1 MNEVNPFDNN
11 YDDLGDENKNN
22 PYDEIS
28 KSNIEMS
35 SMNPFDEINPSSIK
49 VEEAINSY
57 YRCECNSIPKLKLFY
72 DNNGVFVSHKCEK
85 GHNGKIELSK
95 FFEEFSKFDIS
106 DIACHGCGD
115 TQENNKSFTYC
126 SDCESFF
133 CSQCLKDHNQDHKKL
148 CPIGKFDFICHEHN
162 KPFIKYCS
170 ICSKNLC
177 EECKD
182 QHENV
187 KEINNQIDLSK
198 YKEKIKKAKEY
209 CKIVVNNVIKYLNEI
224 DNKKKILLEN
234 FEHFKLINKLEI
246 DLCNT
251 IIKCAEQIQN
261 KKELKNNII
270 IKNVQDILNFNKL
283 DSSKIQMNPENNSI
297 ENLLSNSNIFLT
309 NTNNFVLRKSIENSS
324 IDHLKTIFENSEEKY
339 FMLNGT
345 HLSDGKIA
353 CSFTNGTINVYN
365 KNLQKELSIK
375 IQEGDYCLALY
386 QLPNDE
392 LLVGTNN
399 GFLISYLIKGNQ
411 YSEHGRIKVSENRI
425 LKIIN
430 HPNKK
435 KLIIG
440 VDGGEIK
447 ILNIEQPYYEIDKE
461 SFDSQH
467 FIVNILLVN
476 KTLITFSREDQ
487 IIKFWDYDEQNN
499 KFKRID
505 SDLRDIPVADWVE
518 GVVNVDNE
526 RIIVVG
532 ANQATLINVNT
543 HQYNSICN
551 LSEEYI
557 SIFYIDNKTFL
568 IGGTNKLSQLVIS
581 NEQLVLLK
589 NVGATSVEGNLVT
602 KILDCGNDGIV
613 IGTSRGIV
621 KIYDFE

>member
-430 HPNKK
+430 NPNKK
-435 KLIIG
+435 KL
-440 VDGGEIK
+440 
-447 ILNIEQPYYEIDKE
+447 
-461 SFDSQH
+461 
-467 FIVNILLVN
+467 IVNILLVN

-568 IGGTNKLSQLVIS
+568 IGGTNILSQLVIS